1 MKQIFLMLLIGSLL
15 SCRPNGNYLAINNN
29 DLYFTPAV
37 DKEFIGKVSEYLV
50 STEFFAQGGKSVQ
63 LDVVNSMPVFRL
75 VIKASVAKDSSTK
88 ETAVAFGRIF
98 YICATSISI
107 HCAHLNLINLDY
119 PHFRKFQYQL
129 FFTKLIE

>member
-88 ETAVAFGRIF
+88 ETAVAFGRIIQKDLYDKKP
-98 YICATSISI
+98 YIL
-107 HCAHLNLINLDY
+107 HLCDK
-119 PHFRKFQYQL
+119 HFNTLRAFKFN
-129 FFTKLIE
+129 